1 MLMPS
6 RLTPALDPVAEQ
18 KIVTEGGDGDINDCV
33 PALVAEVVRAA
44 DAVVK
49 DGNPA
54 PLAATGRIA
63 GLGAIAKQ
71 PVVTTER
78 RTRHA
83 EVGTT
88 ALGAVANITVVALA
102 VPIAGNGAVPA
113 GEWLK
118 RP

>member
-1 MLMPS
+1 MPS

-18 KIVTEGGDGDINDCV
+18 KIVTEGVDGDINDCV

-63 GLGAIAKQ
+63 GLGANAKQ